1 LNDKLKT
8 TKTLTKKPSEKN
20 NKSKVKILNR
30 KTSYT
35 QIRIEG
41 LNRKKIKTLTKEKM
55 TKIKKI
61 KTKRMDS
68 EIPTKIRNKFSCLGV
83 GERNEGGERSPM
95 INWLFLGNTRHL

>member
-41 LNRKKIKTLTKEKM
+41 LNWKKIKTLTKEKM
-55 TKIKKI
+55 TKIKK
-61 KTKRMDS
+61 
-68 EIPTKIRNKFSCLGV
+68 NQ
-83 GERNEGGERSPM
+83 N
-95 INWLFLGNTRHL
+95 